1 MRSPVTGGLA
11 RWHRRT
17 SGQPASCSVAHHT
30 VMDTLPFFLLA
41 IEAVLGLAGARVEER
56 CKRGN
61 ALAWFFVC
69 ALPRI

>member
-1 MRSPVTGGLA
+1 
-11 RWHRRT
+11 
-17 SGQPASCSVAHHT
+17 
-30 VMDTLPFFLLA
+30 MDTLPFFLLA